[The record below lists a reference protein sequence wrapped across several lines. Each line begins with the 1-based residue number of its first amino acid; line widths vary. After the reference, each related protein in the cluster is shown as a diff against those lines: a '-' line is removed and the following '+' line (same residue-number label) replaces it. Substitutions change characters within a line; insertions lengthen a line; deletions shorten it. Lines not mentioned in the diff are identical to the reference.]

1 VIQLSYI
8 FFIMYNKILFCFL
21 PVFLMPLLSL
31 AQVND
36 AGLWTSIAL
45 EKKITKKINIV
56 ASQEFRFNENI
67 SELGTFF
74 TEIGPE
80 FKISKGFTA
89 GISYRFIQK
98 LRLDDSYST
107 RHRINT
113 DLSYRLKL
121 KDFSISLRERYQ
133 IQYADYY
140 SAGEGEIAKTT
151 LRSKLNVKYR
161 INKKFDASVF
171 GEVFNPLFTGETY
184 ISDYR
189 VGVGIDYQIFKHLGA
204 EVFYLINKELKVS
217 NPTTDYVS
225 GVGITYSF

>member
-1 VIQLSYI
+1 
-8 FFIMYNKILFCFL
+8 MNKRLFSPVILFIACNAF
-21 PVFLMPLLSL
+21 

-67 SELGTFF
+67 SELGTYF

-80 FKISKGFTA
+80 FKIYKGFNA

-98 LRLDDSYST
+98 RSLDDSYST

-121 KDFSISLRERYQ
+121 KDFSISVRERYQ
-133 IQYADYY
+133 VQY
-140 SAGEGEIAKTT
+140 GENYFSGESETAKTT

-161 INKKFDASVF
+161 INKKFEATVF

-184 ISDYR
+184 FSDFR
-189 VGVGIDYQIFKHLGA
+189 AGAGIDYQIIKPMSA
-204 EVFYLINKELKVS
+204 ELFYLINKELNVA
-217 NPTTDYVS
+217 NPTTDYIS
-225 GVGITYSF
+225 GIGLTYSF